1 MLGPDYQSKSSDFE
15 AILAAEGVGYLLSG
29 EEKVASLIPWD
40 PLTFS
45 LFTCDGSTIC
55 LLLSANWCRPC
66 RTFTPQ
72 LVQLYN
78 TVRKSVGEEKLEIIL
93 VSMDRDETEFRQHY
107 MCMPWLA
114 VPFDVKLQQ
123 RLSKLYHVR
132 HLPSLITLGVSG
144 TLNQEDAVGL
154 IQEYGADAFPF
165 TKKRKEEL
173 KAADEAKRQG
183 GKLDEL
189 LARGGRDYLVS
200 GIGKEVW
207 ISELVG
213 KTIGLYFGGNWCPPC
228 HKFVEQLKEAY
239 HELISTTNQSF
250 EVVFVSTDKGEEDFN
265 RHISNMPWL
274 AIPYKDTTRQ
284 DICRIFDIKRIP
296 ALVLIAPNG
305 STISTNGRAMI
316 SLYGAMAYPF
326 TESRIEEVE
335 ALLRKQG
342 DGLPQQVSNPK
353 HEHVLNLVMAKAYV
367 CDFCQ
372 KHGRFWSFSCD
383 VCDYDLHPTC
393 VDRTAGA

>member
-1 MLGPDYQSKSSDFE
+1 
-15 AILAAEGVGYLLSG
+15 VGQFDTRT
-29 EEKVASLIPWD
+29 EEPPGRNTERERD
-40 PLTFS
+40 
-45 LFTCDGSTIC
+45 
-55 LLLSANWCRPC
+55 RE
-66 RTFTPQ
+66 
-72 LVQLYN
+72 LYN

-107 MCMPWLA
+107 ICMPWLA

-132 HLPSLITLGVSG
+132 HLPSLV

-173 KAADEAKRQG
+173 KAIDEAKRQG

-200 GIGKEVW
+200 GICKEACNHYPEHHILTWNFFGSSSSVERIFLVW

-274 AIPYKDTTRQ
+274 AIPYKDKTRQ
-284 DICRIFDIKRIP
+284 DLCRIFDIKRIP

-305 STISTNGRAMI
+305 STIRANGRAMI

-326 TESRIEEVE
+326 TESRIAEVE

-342 DGLPQQVSNPK
+342 DGLPQQLSNPK
-353 HEHVLNLVMAKAYV
+353 HEHVLKLVMAKAYV